1 MRGSIFL
8 RILAGV
14 ILLAAL
20 VFLGALIY
28 NAGIAQGL
36 ATSSLAPSNGQ
47 GAPNIQGVPQP
58 YFYAPFYRPWGFGL
72 FWPIFPLLFLLLIF
86 FAVRGLFFAGWRHR
100 NWGRGYGPAGWGQGE
115 VPPMVKEWHR
125 KMHEGQ
131 PEQDAPPE

>member
-8 RILAGV
+8 RILAGI

-20 VFLGALIY
+20 VFLGALVY
-28 NAGIAQGL
+28 NAGVTQGL
-36 ATSSLAPSNGQ
+36 ATSNLAPSNGQ
-47 GAPNIQGVPQP
+47 AVPQP

-86 FAVRGLFFAGWRHR
+86 LAARGLFFAGWRR
-100 NWGRGYGPAGWGQGE
+100 RSWGRGYGPAGWGQGD

-125 KMHEGQ
+125 KMHEQQ
-131 PEQDAPPE
+131 PEQDAPQE